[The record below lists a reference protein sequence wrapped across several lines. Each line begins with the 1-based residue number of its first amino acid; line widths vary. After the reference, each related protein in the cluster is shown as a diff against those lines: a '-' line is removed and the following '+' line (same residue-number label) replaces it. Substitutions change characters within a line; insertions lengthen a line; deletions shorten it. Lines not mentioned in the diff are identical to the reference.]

1 MNKLIKEI
9 NKKKLNTNCRILGHL
24 NHNDLQNMYQC
35 SDIIISAPL
44 QPEGFGRTVTEALSM
59 EKIVLAYNF
68 GGVKNQLKLL
78 DPLYKIKPL
87 DIEDLIN
94 NTYRDLLIKLTQNL
108 LDK

>member
-1 MNKLIKEI
+1 
-9 NKKKLNTNCRILGHL
+9 
-24 NHNDLQNMYQC
+24 MYQC

-68 GGVKNQLKLL
+68 GGVGNQLKLL
-78 DPLYKIKPL
+78 DPLYKIQPL

-94 NTYRDLLIKLTQNL
+94 KINIVLE
-108 LDK
+108 LDINIINKMGEKARQHIIDNFSKEIMLKAYFNIYSEL